1 MDQTTTRTY
10 TVDGMSCGHCRA
22 TVEAEVGGLA
32 GVSEAVV
39 DLDAGTLTV
48 HGRGVA
54 DADVARAVDE
64 AGYAVR
70 S

>member
-1 MDQTTTRTY
+1 MGESTRTY
-10 TVDGMSCGHCRA
+10 VIEGMSCGHCRA
-22 TVEAEVGGLA
+22 AVESEVGALD

-48 HGRGVA
+48 RGTA
-54 DADVARAVDE
+54 TPDAVARAVDE

>member
-22 TVEAEVGGLA
+22 AVEAEVGGLA

-48 HGRGVA
+48 RGRGVA